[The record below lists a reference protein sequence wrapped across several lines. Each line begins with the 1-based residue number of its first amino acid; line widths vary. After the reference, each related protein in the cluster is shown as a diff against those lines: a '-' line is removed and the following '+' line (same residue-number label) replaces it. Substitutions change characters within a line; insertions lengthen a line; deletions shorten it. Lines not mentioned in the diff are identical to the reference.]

1 MERLLEDSADRS
13 LTFRVDPVAGLAAW
27 PSVAA
32 LSTTVV
38 ALGWIT
44 VVTPEP
50 TALVAEALRVL
61 LALTVPHM
69 VVVLWL
75 DRSSLPSR

>member
-1 MERLLEDSADRS
+1 M
-13 LTFRVDPVAGLAAW
+13 
-27 PSVAA
+27 AA